1 MLASLFRSNQPAVLL
16 AVPVLVGV
24 LFGAQLFAPIP
35 PRPMAMPLVE
45 LVDHLIGGS
54 AWARNALSLLLVMA
68 VSVQLAMLVND
79 MELMDRRNHF
89 PAFLFPVLL
98 AALGPHVLYGP
109 ALLGMP
115 LVIAALRRTWSI
127 SNHGQALG
135 ALFDAGSLLG
145 IASLFYLPYAFLVVV
160 VWASVSVIRPF
171 QWREYVLPLFGCAW
185 VFYVA
190 WGVLRLLGLTPWHP
204 LFTIAHDQ
212 GEALPNVMW
221 RIALYVVLAMM
232 LLVAAVVF
240 ARSYQRSVMRGKNLR
255 SGFLAFMAALGVVI
269 GFVRLLGG
277 DVHPVL
283 MAVPLGVFA
292 GNALTGARRNWLSET
307 ACYALLALALVAQ
320 WG

>member
-127 SNHGQALG
+127 SNHGRALG

-160 VWASVSVIRPF
+160 VWASVSVIGPF
-171 QWREYVLPLFGCAW
+171 
-185 VFYVA
+185 
-190 WGVLRLLGLTPWHP
+190 
-204 LFTIAHDQ
+204 
-212 GEALPNVMW
+212 
-221 RIALYVVLAMM
+221 
-232 LLVAAVVF
+232 
-240 ARSYQRSVMRGKNLR
+240 
-255 SGFLAFMAALGVVI
+255 
-269 GFVRLLGG
+269 
-277 DVHPVL
+277 
-283 MAVPLGVFA
+283 
-292 GNALTGARRNWLSET
+292 
-307 ACYALLALALVAQ
+307 
-320 WG
+320 